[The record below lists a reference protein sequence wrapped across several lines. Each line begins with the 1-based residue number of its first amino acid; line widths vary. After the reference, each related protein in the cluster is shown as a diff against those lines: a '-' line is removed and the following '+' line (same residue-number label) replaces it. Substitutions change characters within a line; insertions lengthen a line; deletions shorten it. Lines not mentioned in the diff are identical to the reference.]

1 MSDQFN
7 AKTALVSWMDRI
19 ADAPQ
24 ILVGYS
30 GGLDSTVLLKFL
42 SQVVDPARL
51 CAVHINHGLSP
62 HANRWQEMA
71 AQFCTQIGVDFHAEK
86 VQVNPRGQGWE
97 AEARAQRLAVFER
110 LLISQ
115 GLLFLGHHGDDQA
128 ETVLYRLL
136 RGSGPKGL
144 SAMSACRPLGAG
156 QLIRPLLGWSK
167 AQLAACGHQLNLQ
180 WVEDE
185 SNADNRFDRNFLRNR
200 VIPQIA
206 ERWPDFQQSLQS
218 SAQLCNESEQLA
230 EALAIEDM
238 AGLDLR
244 AERAGHSIATDKF
257 IALPVIRQRNVLRH
271 WPQFNGMPMPAGKII
286 DEVLT
291 SVLRARE
298 DREPQVIWQS
308 LRWSKYRDRLYL
320 LNVESLNIDR
330 QLLVWDLKQSLRLA
344 DSSLL
349 SVVETTGAGLRA
361 DIGAVE
367 IRYRQGGE
375 RCKPSGRSRSNTLKK
390 LLQEHGLEPWWRDRV
405 PLLYIDNILVAVGDL
420 WICEGWCASAGQPG
434 YIINWQVPLR

>member
-1 MSDQFN
+1 MSDQLN
-7 AKTALVSWMDRI
+7 AKTALAPWMDQI
-19 ADAPQ
+19 ASAPQ

-30 GGLDSTVLLKFL
+30 GGLDSTLLLKFL

-71 AQFCTQIGVDFHAEK
+71 AQFCAQIGVDLHIEK
-86 VQVNPRGQGWE
+86 VQIEPKGKGWE
-97 AEARAQRLAVFER
+97 AEARDQRLAVFER
-110 LLISQ
+110 LMNPG
-115 GLLFLGHHGDDQA
+115 GLLFLGHHADDQA

-136 RGSGPKGL
+136 RGSGPRGL
-144 SAMSACRPLGAG
+144 SAMSACRPLGSG
-156 QLIRPLLGWSK
+156 QLIRPLLGWKK
-167 AQLAACGHQLNLQ
+167 AQLATCGQQLNLH

-206 ERWPDFQQSLQS
+206 ERWPDFQQSLQT
-218 SAQLCNESEQLA
+218 SAQLCSESEQLA
-230 EALAIEDM
+230 EALAVEDM

-244 AERAGHSIATDKF
+244 PERAGHSIAANKF
-257 IALPVIRQRNVLRH
+257 AALPAIRQRNLLRH
-271 WPQFNGMPMPAGKII
+271 WPHFNGLPMPGGKII

-291 SVLRARE
+291 SVLRAGE

-308 LRWSKYRDRLYL
+308 LRWSKFRDRLYL
-320 LNVESLNIDR
+320 LNAQNLQFDR

-349 SVVETTGAGLRA
+349 SAVETTSAGLRA

-405 PLLYIDNILVAVGDL
+405 PLLYIGDDLVAVGDL
-420 WICEGWCASAGQPG
+420 WICEDWSAGAGQRG
-434 YIINWQVPLR
+434 YIIDWQVAL